1 VNVISPFKPITREE
15 AAEILCVSLSTLDNM
30 VASGAMPAPGSIPGS
45 RRRYWHPDVFY
56 SWLDQQL
63 RKEACGDT
71 TQAPAAAL
79 QMRKRRGR
87 GSAPQGIADRA
98 RARDAA
104 RIAELN
110 SGGEQG

>member
-1 VNVISPFKPITREE
+1 VISPFKPITREE
-15 AAEILCVSLSTLDNM
+15 AAEVLCVSLSTLDNM

-63 RKEACGDT
+63 RKEVSET
-71 TQAPAAAL
+71 TAQAPAPEL
-79 QMRKRRGR
+79 QSRKQRGR

-98 RARDAA
+98 RARNAA

-110 SGGEQG
+110 SGGEHG